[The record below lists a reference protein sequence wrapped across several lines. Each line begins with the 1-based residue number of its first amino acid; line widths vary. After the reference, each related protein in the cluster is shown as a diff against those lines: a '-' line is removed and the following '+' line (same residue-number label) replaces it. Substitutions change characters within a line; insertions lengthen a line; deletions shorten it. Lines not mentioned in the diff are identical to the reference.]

1 MIKILIASIAL
12 LLPIAASAQT
22 CTTAVCNAAGVTEAQ
37 FLAALPT
44 SGNANATVLVN
55 IPSGSSTWTTS
66 LNYTVPSGIT
76 SLTIQGATT
85 VTFTGTAGNSNY
97 TPTATDNTSITDG
110 ITGSTPVMTFIING
124 ASQFFRITGLTITSA
139 ASNANAKYG
148 EFFFG
153 GGTYD
158 TRVDHC
164 HFISPA
170 DTGAM
175 ARWGGTVGVIDHN
188 KVDLGSLANQNV
200 MNAFQSDDTPDDNIG
215 YGDGN
220 FAKATPWGTNKML
233 YIEANYFTAGAP
245 NDCAIGGM
253 FVMRYNSVIDAYVST
268 QTHGTKSDAGAG
280 RGCRAF
286 EAYHNYYFA
295 TGANT
300 PWDSVIGSK
309 GTTALIWGNSVP
321 AGGFYRFFVPS
332 TDRNINPA
340 NVNESAGQP
349 TDWGYCGTNING
361 TGSTWDGNQNTAL
374 GWPCL
379 DSIGRGQDVQALN
392 GASTI
397 AARLNSITG
406 TQAWSHQLLEPVYLF
421 MNTVTPASGI
431 EVSPRDQTTTPDRDY
446 YSECNTGWS
455 DSTCAST
462 AFNGAHGTGFGL
474 LSARPST
481 CNAGPGGTYGTSPTG
496 SYGVAYFATDANSGN
511 GELYICTAGVAGT
524 SGTWTGIYQPYTYPH
539 PLISGALTST
549 STSLT
554 SSNFS
559 PAAGSNITL
568 TATVTPSSGPTGTV
582 QFFDGVT
589 SIGTQSLSAG
599 SAAQVVTGIT
609 VGGHSYTAT
618 YSGDGSY
625 NSSTSS
631 AAVVTAVGSIFSGT
645 TPGTSLTP
653 GAIIR

>member
-1 MIKILIASIAL
+1 MRILIASLAL
-12 LLPIAASAQT
+12 LLPIAAGAQS
-22 CTTAVCNAAGVTEAQ
+22 CTTSPCTAAGVSEAQ

-44 SGNANATVLVN
+44 SGSTGVFVVN
-55 IPSGSSTWTTS
+55 IPSGSSTWTTGFS
-66 LNYTVPSGIT
+66 YTVPSGIT

-85 VTFTGTAGNSNY
+85 VTFTGTAGQSNY

-110 ITGSTPVMTFIING
+110 ITGSTPLSTFIVNG
-124 ASQFFRITGLTITSA
+124 SSQFFRFTGLTITSA

-148 EFFFG
+148 ELYFG
-153 GGTYD
+153 GSTYD
-158 TRVDHC
+158 IRLDHN

-170 DTGAM
+170 DTGSM
-175 ARWGGTVGVIDHN
+175 ARWGGTVGVVDHN

-245 NDCAIGGM
+245 DDCAIGGM
-253 FVMRYNSVIDAYVST
+253 FVMRYNTVIDAYVST

-295 TGANT
+295 SGTNT

-309 GTTALIWGNSVP
+309 GTTALIWGNTMP

-349 TDWGYCGTNING
+349 TDWGFCGTNING
-361 TGSTWDGNQNTAL
+361 TGSTWDGNQSTAL

-379 DSIGRGQDVQALN
+379 DSIGRGQDTQALN

-397 AARLNSITG
+397 AARLNTVTG

-421 MNTVTPASGI
+421 MNTVSPASGV
-431 EVSPRDQTTTPDRDY
+431 EVSPRDQTTTADRDY
-446 YSECNTGWS
+446 YSECNTGFS

-462 AFNGAHGTGFGL
+462 AFNGAHGTGSGL

-481 CNAGPGGTYGTSPTG
+481 CNAGPGGTYGASPTG
-496 SYGVAYFATDANSGN
+496 SYGVAYWATDANSGN
-511 GELYICTAGVAGT
+511 GELYVCTAGTAGT
-524 SGTWTGIYQPYTYPH
+524 SGTWTAIYQPYTYPH
-539 PLISGALTST
+539 PLISGGSLTST
-549 STSLT
+549 STSLGAAST
-554 SSNFS
+554 SLS
-559 PAAGSNITL
+559 AGSSDLL
-568 TATVTPSSGPTGTV
+568 TATVTSSSATGTVTLFDNVTSIGSCTLSSGSCTFTATGITAGSHPYSAVYGGDSTFASSTSSTVTVTASSGPTV
-582 QFFDGVT
+582 Y
-589 SIGTQSLSAG
+589 
-599 SAAQVVTGIT
+599 GISP
-609 VGGHSYTAT
+609 GASYQ
-618 YSGDGSY
+618 G
-625 NSSTSS
+625 
-631 AAVVTAVGSIFSGT
+631 AVVH
-645 TPGTSLTP
+645 
-653 GAIIR
+653 